1 VTRPSEEN
9 PPVWADDRRGAEA
22 YYLEHY
28 EEIEA
33 RYQRWCRDN
42 HKDPQEVSSMVEYE
56 QTWL

>member
-1 VTRPSEEN
+1 VQSEEN

-28 EEIEA
+28 EAIEE

-42 HKDPQEVSSMVEYE
+42 HKDPQEVTSMVEYE
-56 QTWL
+56 ETWR